1 MENKPSQPSKESTIK
16 SVKKALLSD
25 ILQII
30 IPPDV
35 AGVIM
40 LQRM

>member
-25 ILQII
+25 ILQITI
-30 IPPDV
+30 SKDV
-35 AGVIM
+35 TGVQMIHQ
-40 LQRM
+40 L